1 MIKRFI
7 PLGFLLIA
15 LTCSAQKMG
24 ELFKTM
30 PQYVLPGFS
39 EADKIMLLVDTALTS
54 IPYPLGNIERINYTD
69 DFLKIKTSSRGT
81 LQIKLLPLINN
92 TKIVCVVKTVC
103 GQACDSQIQFYSTEW
118 NPIESE
124 PLLPHLSAEM
134 FFDRSQKNNIDFE
147 KALRL
152 IDMEPIK
159 AEFKGG
165 SDDLTLILDYE
176 SYVSA
181 ENVELIKS
189 FIKQDSITLR
199 WNKTSFQN

>member
-30 PQYVLPGFS
+30 PQHVLPGFS

-189 FIKQDSITLR
+189 FIEQDSITLR

>member
-30 PQYVLPGFS
+30 PQHVLPGFS

-54 IPYPLGNIERINYTD
+54 IPYPLGNIERINYSD

-159 AEFKGG
+159 AEFKCG
-165 SDDLTLILDYE
+165 SDDFTLIFDYE

-189 FIKQDSITLR
+189 FIEQDSITLR

>member
-69 DFLKIKTSSRGT
+69 DFLKIKTSSRGN

-159 AEFKGG
+159 AEFKCG
-165 SDDLTLILDYE
+165 SDDLTLIFDYE

-199 WNKTSFQN
+199 WNKTSFHN

>member
-30 PQYVLPGFS
+30 PQHVLPGFS

-69 DFLKIKTSSRGT
+69 DFLKIKTSSRGN

-118 NPIESE
+118 NPIES
-124 PLLPHLSAEM
+124 A
-134 FFDRSQKNNIDFE
+134 RSGE
-147 KALRL
+147 KGQFGDGK
-152 IDMEPIK
+152 IFITPIL
-159 AEFKGG
+159 E
-165 SDDLTLILDYE
+165 TYT
-176 SYVSA
+176 VSNGLK
-181 ENVELIKS
+181 EV
-189 FIKQDSITLR
+189 
-199 WNKTSFQN
+199 

>member
-7 PLGFLLIA
+7 PLGFLLIT

-24 ELFKTM
+24 ELFKAM
-30 PQYVLPGFS
+30 PQHILPGFS

-54 IPYPLGNIERINYTD
+54 IPYSLGNIERISYTD
-69 DFLKIKTSSRGT
+69 DFLKIKTSSIGN
-81 LQIKLLPLINN
+81 LQIKILPLINN
-92 TKIVCVVKTVC
+92 TKIIGVVKTVC
-103 GQACDSQIQFYSTEW
+103 GQACDSQIQFYSIEW

-134 FFDRSQKNNIDFE
+134 FFETSQKNNIDFE

-181 ENVELIKS
+181 ENVQLIKS
-189 FIKQDSITLR
+189 FVKQDSITLR

>member
-30 PQYVLPGFS
+30 PQHVLPGFS

-54 IPYPLGNIERINYTD
+54 IPYPLGNIERINYSD

-189 FIKQDSITLR
+189 FIEQDSITLR